1 MGCLFAVPSQCSV
14 TCRAQRPDTWT
25 RGSGVDRN
33 TTEADGGGVGE
44 TRQFRR
50 TIGVLSGTSINMTQ
64 MCGIGPFITIP
75 IMVATMGGPQAI
87 LGWIVGAVL
96 SLTDGLV
103 YAELGAA
110 MPGSGGTYVYLR
122 EAFQYRT
129 GKLMPFLFAWTAVI
143 SIPLIMSTGAIGIVQ
158 YLGFFFPHLDWL
170 TSHAIGIAT
179 VVVVVF
185 ALYRRVESI
194 RALTTGLWIVML
206 VTVAAVILACMTH
219 FHAQLAFTYPP
230 GAFHLGPSFFA
241 GLGAGLLVAVFDYLG
256 YNTVAYMGD
265 ELRSPGRTMP
275 RAIIFSV
282 LGIMVIYLLLNIG
295 VMGAVPWRQVAASQ
309 SIASLVISRT
319 WGSAAADVITVLVVI
334 TAFASVFAGLLGG
347 SRVPFN
353 AARDRVFFGVFGRL
367 HPKHDFPHIALLVM
381 GLITAAS
388 SLLNLTTVI
397 NMLTTVA
404 VLVQSIAQIAALT
417 VSRRRQPELRRPY
430 RQWLYP
436 LPSVLALAGWIYVYA
451 SATTLSIVLSV
462 VWIVGG
468 VLAFLV
474 WARINRSWPFA
485 PIAVRETYL
494 DLQRADRDQ
503 EREEGADTG
512 HASAAPA

>member
-1 MGCLFAVPSQCSV
+1 MTSDRKGAAVRQTGQGQSTSDSV
-14 TCRAQRPDTWT
+14 VVEPGQL
-25 RGSGVDRN
+25 
-33 TTEADGGGVGE
+33 
-44 TRQFRR
+44 RR
-50 TIGVLSGTSINMTQ
+50 SIGVLSATSINMTQ

-96 SLTDGLV
+96 ALTDGLV

-122 EAFQYRT
+122 EAFQYRS

-158 YLGFFFPHLDWL
+158 YLGFFFPHMNWL
-170 TSHAIGIAT
+170 TSHAIGVAT
-179 VVVVVF
+179 VVLVVF
-185 ALYRRVESI
+185 ALYRRIESI
-194 RALTTGLWIVML
+194 RLLTTGMWVIML
-206 VTVAAVILACMTH
+206 VTVAFVIAACLTH
-219 FHAQLAFTYPP
+219 FHANLAFTYPA
-230 GAFHLGPSFFA
+230 GAFHLGTSFFA

-265 ELRSPGRTMP
+265 ELERPGRTMP
-275 RAIIFSV
+275 RAIVYSV
-282 LGIMVIYLLLNIG
+282 IGIMLIYLLLNIG
-295 VMGAVPWRQVAASQ
+295 VLGAVPWQEVAKSD
-309 SIASLVISRT
+309 SIASLVITRT
-319 WGSAAADVITVLVVI
+319 WGATAADVVTVLVVI

-367 HPKHDFPHIALLVM
+367 HPKHNFPHVALLVM
-381 GLITAAS
+381 GVITAAS
-388 SLLNLTTVI
+388 SLLDLTTVI

-417 VSRRRQPELRRPY
+417 VLRRRQSELRRPY

-436 LPSVLALAGWIYVYA
+436 VPSLLALAGWIYVYA
-451 SATTLSIVLSV
+451 SATVESILLSV

-468 VLAFLV
+468 VIAFGI

-485 PIAVRETYL
+485 PIVVRETYL
-494 DLQRADRDQ
+494 ELQRTSDDP
-503 EREEGADTG
+503 ESD
-512 HASAAPA
+512 HAAAAPA